1 MKNSHFCTISQFFQ
15 GVFLHVAVPTQ
26 FPRLL
31 IWPQISKSNH
41 LSCAFGSASPG
52 AFFSRKGSSMSVSP
66 TFIPHSA
73 SNHVIFDAE
82 SPGTSA
88 WSADYIY
95 EVYILPSLNTQIY
108 IFNERGKHK
117 FYIPNVHPWLYCT
130 AGNAY
135 AVYTQDIVFFSQVL
149 SSAFSSSPVSRG
161 EAPKVNSNQCTLT
174 CDRHRSVLQPWM
186 RPELSAMVART
197 QCVHYAVYAACSV
210 VRLF

>member
-1 MKNSHFCTISQFFQ
+1 
-15 GVFLHVAVPTQ
+15 
-26 FPRLL
+26 
-31 IWPQISKSNH
+31 
-41 LSCAFGSASPG
+41 
-52 AFFSRKGSSMSVSP
+52 MSVSP

-73 SNHVIFDAE
+73 SNHVML
-82 SPGTSA
+82 SLLVHQP
-88 WSADYIY
+88 

-135 AVYTQDIVFFSQVL
+135 AVYTPSVQRLVYTQDIVFFSQVL